1 MATSSHYTG
10 CIDQCSPIRNRY
22 FYGKMLDVFHFE
34 LEQNYFN
41 GKRWLLNRLVSG
53 YGVVCGLNVLLSS
66 DLKSLY
72 VTPGLAIDKCGHEI
86 ILCKPSV
93 PIPLPAPAPP
103 PQTGGGAQT
112 PPTASGNPNN
122 PQQPSTT
129 STQPAGTPA
138 IANSNTP
145 ATSSGSSNAGS
156 TGTENC
162 DCADYY
168 HLMLCYHE
176 CPTDPSPSF
185 GGDCDTMAT
194 CSPGAIRERYTLEL
208 VADKLAP
215 ARTTSALTDLI
226 NGGTIS
232 YPALATYVSNL
243 TFDDPCP
250 DCCIPLANIRVPAYG
265 TPYDLNSDIDIS
277 VRPIVYTND
286 LLYEMILAIKQG
298 PATTIARKP

>member
-1 MATSSHYTG
+1 MATSSHHTG

-22 FYGKMLDVFHFE
+22 FYGKMLDVYHFE

-53 YGVVCGLNVLLSS
+53 YGVVSGLNVLLSS
-66 DLKSLY
+66 DLKSIY
-72 VTPGLAIDKCGHEI
+72 VTPGVAIDKCGHEI
-86 ILCKPSV
+86 IVCNPSA
-93 PIPLPAPAPP
+93 PIVLPVPAPP
-103 PQTGGGAQT
+103 PAQTGGTQPSPA
-112 PPTASGNPNN
+112 PPSPPKS
-122 PQQPSTT
+122 PQQPGTT
-129 STQPAGTPA
+129 ATQPAGTPA
-138 IANSNTP
+138 NTG
-145 ATSSGSSNAGS
+145 SSTTNGGNGSSNG
-156 TGTENC
+156 GTENC

-176 CPTDPSPSF
+176 CPADPAPSL
-185 GGDCDTMAT
+185 GGDCDTKAT

-208 VADKLAP
+208 VEDKLAP

-250 DCCIPLANIRVPAYG
+250 DCCIPLANIRVPDYG
-265 TPYDLNSDIDIS
+265 TPYDLNRDIDIS

-286 LLYEMILAIKQG
+286 LLYEMLLAIKQG
-298 PATTIARKP
+298 PATTTARKP